1 MSKMK
6 PWIEAARLRTLPLAF
21 SCIILGNFLAASNG
35 SFNVWVLILSL
46 LTTLFF
52 QVLSN
57 LANDY
62 GDGVKGTDN
71 EDRIGPARAVQSG
84 VITAASMKKGV
95 VLFSFLSILSGTSLS
110 ILATYNLSI
119 YHTLFFTG
127 LGILATIAAIKY
139 TVGKGAYGYAGL
151 GDLFVLIFF
160 GWVGVVGS
168 YYLQTNS
175 LDWEIFLPATSVGF
189 LSMGVLNL
197 NNMRDMESDKK
208 AGKNTLASR
217 LGKQNSKIYHAVLL
231 VGALDLTYIYGK
243 SHPNEGLQYL
253 FALTLIPILINL
265 KKVFK
270 NSDPAKLDP
279 LLKQLAIT
287 TLLFSLLT
295 GLGQVL

>member
-1 MSKMK
+1 MSKLK

-21 SCIILGNFLAASNG
+21 SCIILGNFLAAAND
-35 SFNVWVLILSL
+35 SFNGWILVLSL

-84 VITAASMKKGV
+84 VITATSMKKGV
-95 VLFSFLSILSGTSLS
+95 VLFSALSILSGTGLS
-110 ILATYNLSI
+110 ILSTHNLSI
-119 YHTLFFTG
+119 YHTLFFTV

-151 GDLFVLIFF
+151 GDVFVLIFF

-168 YYLQTNS
+168 YYLQANT
-175 LDWEIFLPATSVGF
+175 LDWNVFLPATSVGF

-208 AGKNTLASR
+208 AGKNTLALR
-217 LGKQNSKIYHAVLL
+217 LGKQGSKIYHAILL
-231 VGALDLTYIYGK
+231 IGALDLTYFYGK
-243 SHPNEGLQYL
+243 MHPNEGLQYL
-253 FALTLIPILINL
+253 FAITLIPIVLNL
-265 KKVFK
+265 KKVFR
-270 NSDPAKLDP
+270 NTEPAKLDP